1 MTLVALDAC
10 GRYAISA
17 LQRGD
22 APVLYAVS
30 DAGVGAVRS
39 VYSSMDRVLEKG
51 GVQARDLSA
60 IVVNTGPGSWTNTR
74 VAVTYTA
81 GLAFG
86 VEAKVFGF
94 SGFAI
99 GETFAEG
106 GVAFI
111 DQLGKTVAKQGAS
124 AEQQT
129 IELFAEIGAD
139 DYLSRRQEWLD
150 VMLRLGAEALASGQ
164 AGDPTELQTTYFQE
178 FLAGARN
185 KT

>member
-10 GRYAISA
+10 GRYTISA
-17 LQRGD
+17 LKCGD

-51 GVQARDLSA
+51 GIKAASLDA

-86 VEAKVFGF
+86 ADAKVFGF

-99 GETFAEG
+99 GKAFATE

-111 DQLGKTVAKQGAS
+111 DQLGKTVAEQGAS
-124 AEQQT
+124 AAQQS
-129 IELFAEIGAD
+129 IELFAEISPD
-139 DYLSRRQEWLD
+139 DYLTRRQTWLE
-150 VMLRLGAEALASGQ
+150 VMLQLGAEALSSGK
-164 AGDPTELQTTYFQE
+164 AGDPAELQTTYFQE

>member
-10 GRYAISA
+10 GRYTISA
-17 LQRGD
+17 LKRGD

-51 GVQARDLSA
+51 AIKAAELDA

-74 VAVTYTA
+74 VAVTYSA
-81 GLAFG
+81 ALAFG
-86 VEAKVFGF
+86 AETKVFGF

-99 GETFAEG
+99 GRAFAEG

-111 DQLGKTVAKQGAS
+111 DQLGKTVAEQGA
-124 AEQQT
+124 AAAQQT
-129 IELFAEIGAD
+129 IELFAEISAD
-139 DYLSRRQEWLD
+139 DYLSRSQAWLD

-164 AGDPTELQTTYFQE
+164 TGDPAELQTTYFQE

>member
-10 GRYAISA
+10 GRYTISA
-17 LQRGD
+17 LQRAD

-39 VYSSMDRVLEKG
+39 VYSSVDRLLEKG
-51 GVQARDLSA
+51 GLTAAALDA

-86 VEAKVFGF
+86 AGAKVFGL

-99 GETFAEG
+99 GKAFADG

-111 DQLGKTVAKQGAS
+111 DQLGKTVTEQGAP
-124 AEQQT
+124 AAQQT

-139 DYLSRRQEWLD
+139 DYLSRRQAWLD
-150 VMLRLGAEALASGQ
+150 VMLRLGAEALASGKP
-164 AGDPTELQTTYFQE
+164 GDPAELQTTYFQE

>member
-1 MTLVALDAC
+1 VTLVALDAC
-10 GRYAISA
+10 GRYTISA
-17 LQRGD
+17 LKRGD
-22 APVLYAVS
+22 APALYAVS
-30 DAGVGAVRS
+30 DANVGAVRS

-51 GVQARDLSA
+51 EIKAADLDA

-74 VAVTYTA
+74 VAVTYVA

-86 VEAKVFGF
+86 AEAKAFGF

-99 GETFAEG
+99 GKAFTEG

-111 DQLGKTVAKQGAS
+111 DQLGKTVTEQGAP
-124 AEQQT
+124 AAQQT

-139 DYLSRRQEWLD
+139 DFLSRRQAWLD
-150 VMLRLGAEALASGQ
+150 VMLRLGADAMASGRP
-164 AGDPTELQTTYFQE
+164 GDPVELQTTYFQE

>member
-10 GRYAISA
+10 GRYTISA
-17 LQRGD
+17 LKRGE
-22 APVLYAVS
+22 APALYAVS

-51 GVQARDLSA
+51 GIKAADLDA

-86 VEAKVFGF
+86 ADAKVFGF

-99 GETFAEG
+99 GKAFADG

-111 DQLGKTVAKQGAS
+111 DQLGKTVAEQGSPS
-124 AEQQT
+124 AQQT

-139 DYLSRRQEWLD
+139 DYLSGRQTWLD
-150 VMLRLGAEALASGQ
+150 VMLRLGQGALASGQ
-164 AGDPTELQTTYFQE
+164 AGDPAELQTTYFQE